1 MSDDNTLK
9 ELSVKLIEK
18 IPKESDTTNDKPTP
32 AQYLALFAIAFT
44 LFTNSFTMAYIYP
57 FTGIMSYQFGKV
69 NSATGGG
76 AYAAIINMSF
86 FIGRSL
92 TVA

>member
-1 MSDDNTLK
+1 MSSSK
-9 ELSVKLIEK
+9 EMELSEKLIKK
-18 IPKESDTTNDKPTP
+18 ISKTSEPSEDKPSR

-57 FTGIMSYQFGKV
+57 FSGLMSYQFGRV
-69 NSATGGG
+69 DNPNNSVF
-76 AYAAIINMSF
+76 YAAIINMSF